1 MLGMEIVVDDRRLV
15 SRVRRQWEAAAADR
29 KIPSK
34 HDIRPWLVG
43 DDWSNCVLVR
53 FAPMLDQWIFA
64 IIGEALRPAGSQI
77 LGGDP
82 IADCPADTF
91 LGLTLSFL
99 PRVTASGTYFLME
112 GSTTILADGPI
123 LYRSILL
130 PLSDNGG
137 KTIDAVLGAANFR
150 KIGIDERPAQRAA
163 SHLERRHA

>member
-64 IIGEALRPAGSQI
+64 VIGDSLRPTGSQI
-77 LGGDP
+77 LAGDP
-82 IADCPADTF
+82 VADCPGDTF

-99 PRVTASGTYFLME
+99 PRVTSSGTYFLME
-112 GSTTILADGPI
+112 GSTTILAGGPI
-123 LYRSILL
+123 IYRSILL

-150 KIGIDERPAQRAA
+150 KIGTDERPAPRPP

>member
-1 MLGMEIVVDDRRLV
+1 MEIALDDRRLV

-29 KIPSK
+29 KVPSK

-43 DDWSNCVLVR
+43 GDWSNCVLVR
-53 FAPMLDQWIFA
+53 FAPVLDQWIFA
-64 IIGEALRPAGSQI
+64 VIGDGLRPPGSQI
-77 LGGDP
+77 LAGDP
-82 IADCPADTF
+82 IADCPGDTF

-150 KIGIDERPAQRAA
+150 KIGVEEHPAPRPATPR
-163 SHLERRHA
+163 ERRRA

>member
-1 MLGMEIVVDDRRLV
+1 MEIVVDDRRLV
-15 SRVRRQWEAAAADR
+15 SRIRRHWEAAAADR

-34 HDIRPWLVG
+34 HEIRPWLVG

-64 IIGEALRPAGSQI
+64 IIGDGLRPAGSQI
-77 LGGDP
+77 LAGDP
-82 IADCPADTF
+82 IADCPDDTF

-99 PRVTASGTYFLME
+99 PRVTSSGTYFLME

-150 KIGIDERPAQRAA
+150 KIGSDERPAQRAA
-163 SHLERRHA
+163 THLERRHA

>member
-15 SRVRRQWEAAAADR
+15 SRVRRHWEAAAADR
-29 KIPSK
+29 KVPSK

-64 IIGEALRPAGSQI
+64 VIGEGLRPSGSQI
-77 LGGDP
+77 LAGDP
-82 IADCPADTF
+82 IADCPGDTF

-150 KIGIDERPAQRAA
+150 KIGEERSRAPSA
-163 SHLERRHA
+163 VNHPERRLA